1 MMPVLEHIALSVA
14 DIEKSISFYRDLL
27 GMEIV
32 EKIECPS
39 ESNLGK
45 IVGLPH
51 CGAKIVKLRSG
62 HIILE
67 MFEYL
72 SPRGNKISPE
82 TTQAD
87 NGFTHLGFASN
98 DIHVDY
104 KRLKGH
110 GVKFYSEPI
119 EYRPNVW
126 NAYFYGPDGETCE
139 LRQFVAAKS
148 IAIDSNQEK
157 K

>member
-1 MMPVLEHIALSVA
+1 MELNLEHIALSVA
-14 DIEKSISFYRDLL
+14 DIEKSVSFYHGLL
-27 GMEIV
+27 GLEMV
-32 EKIECPS
+32 ERIECPS

-45 IVGLPH
+45 IVGLPN
-51 CGAKIVKLRSG
+51 CSAKIVKLRSG

-67 MFEYL
+67 LFEYL
-72 SPRGNKISPE
+72 MPRGHKMSSAI
-82 TTQAD
+82 TQAD

-98 DIHVDY
+98 DIHADY
-104 KRLKGH
+104 KKLKDH

-139 LRQFVAAKS
+139 LRQFTAAKS
-148 IAIDSNQEK
+148 IAI
-157 K
+157 